1 MNRIPLFRS
10 PSSPS
15 VRARESGAGSL
26 AAIVDRARKKA
37 WKEGRKCAKE
47 EAKRSGRE
55 KDGEVHAKEWCGG
68 GSMSRVW
75 GGGYIGTGCGTRNVV
90 VAGCSSVLVVTWR
103 KPMDFSPQSRWVT
116 PEQRV
121 EHGMGKY
128 RGPTSA
134 AWIPCAGR
142 QRGVRTDAAWST

>member
-68 GSMSRVW
+68 GSMSRVS
-75 GGGYIGTGCGTRNVV
+75 
-90 VAGCSSVLVVTWR
+90 A
-103 KPMDFSPQSRWVT
+103 QSRWVT

-134 AWIPCAGR
+134 ARIPCAGR